1 MRWLLFLSRV
11 AFICGVFFVFSLS
24 LLIYNWSGDE
34 VVTSTIIMIGY
45 VLGLI
50 IVPVTILCYAGTLLI
65 RRKLADII
73 PGWLII
79 ANIFFLLLLLFYIFY
94 INDPYYNQA

>member
-11 AFICGVFFVFSLS
+11 AFICGVCFLFSLS

-34 VVTSTIIMIGY
+34 VITSTIVVTGHI
-45 VLGLI
+45 LGLVF
-50 IVPVTILCYAGTLLI
+50 VPVTILCYIGTLAI

-73 PGWLII
+73 PLWLII
-79 ANIFFLLLLLFYIFY
+79 ANIVSLILLIIYMFS
-94 INDPYYNQA
+94 Q